1 MEHIKH
7 IIITVSAIGSAF
19 GILYVLMMTRY
30 RERMAMIERN
40 VDASIFTGKRSISP
54 TLKFG
59 MLLVGIALG
68 ILIGDILHEYYDL
81 SRGTSFSS
89 MTLLFGGISLI
100 INFIIERQLDRKQ
113 EE

>member
-1 MEHIKH
+1 
-7 IIITVSAIGSAF
+7 
-19 GILYVLMMTRY
+19 RY

-40 VDASIFTGKRSISP
+40 VNASIFTNKSTISP

-68 ILIGDILHEYYDL
+68 ILIGDILHDYYDFN
-81 SRGTSFSS
+81 RGTAFSS

-100 INFIIERQLDRKQ
+100 INFVIERRLNRKP

>member
-7 IIITVSAIGSAF
+7 IIITVTAIGSVF
-19 GILYVLMMTRY
+19 GVLYVLMMTRY

-40 VDASIFTGKRSISP
+40 VNASLFIKKGSISP

-59 MLLVGIALG
+59 MLFVGVALG
-68 ILIGDILHEYYDL
+68 ILMGDILHEYYNL
-81 SRGTSFSS
+81 TRGTAFSS

-100 INFIIERQLDRKQ
+100 VNFVIERKLEHKT

>member
-7 IIITVSAIGSAF
+7 IIITVTAIGSVF
-19 GILYVLMMTRY
+19 GVLYVLMMTRY

-40 VDASIFTGKRSISP
+40 VDASLFTSKGSISP

-59 MLLVGIALG
+59 MLLVGVALG
-68 ILIGDILHEYYDL
+68 ILMGNVLHDHYSL

-100 INFIIERQLDRKQ
+100 INFVIERRLDRKS